1 MPARRYWPA
10 TACFVTGRSARAVHQ
25 RGVALEQRC
34 RHAWYVRAAGGS
46 GVTVL
51 PGAFLDRMEASDG
64 EGFHGFFEAAV
75 RAELP
80 GRPDS
85 AH

>member
-1 MPARRYWPA
+1 MPARRYWPGHGV
-10 TACFVTGRSARAVHQ
+10 FVTGRSARAVHQ

-34 RHAWYVRAAGGS
+34 RQAWYVRAAGGS
-46 GVTVL
+46 GATVL

-75 RAELP
+75 RAELRADP
-80 GRPDS
+80 TLL
-85 AH
+85 H